1 MRTEDI
7 LRFEAELRVI
17 RQAFQAAQIEASFPS
32 KSDFQPPVGAPL
44 SSSRHM
50 LVEARGAVVSRLQGR
65 PATGLRTG

>member
-32 KSDFQPPVGAPL
+32 RSDFQPPAGAPVP
-44 SSSRHM
+44 SPRHM
-50 LVEARGAVVSRLQGR
+50 LLEARGAVVSRLQGR
-65 PATGLRTG
+65 PETGWPSG

>member
-32 KSDFQPPVGAPL
+32 RSDFQPPAWAPVP
-44 SSSRHM
+44 SSQHM
-50 LVEARGAVVSRLQGR
+50 LLEARGAVVSRLQGR
-65 PATGLRTG
+65 PETGLPSG